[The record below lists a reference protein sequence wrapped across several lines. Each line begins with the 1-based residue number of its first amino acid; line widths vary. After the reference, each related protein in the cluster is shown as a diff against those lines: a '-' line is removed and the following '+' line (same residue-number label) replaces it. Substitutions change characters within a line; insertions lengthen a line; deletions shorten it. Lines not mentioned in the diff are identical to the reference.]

1 MLPQKSIKDTQLG
14 YPRVRAAYLEKEGDI
29 KKLFHDKK
37 LLYPGFNLFIR
48 VFKQEAL
55 LEVWIKSNGYENYT
69 LLHVYDVCA
78 GSGTYGPKRKEGDFQ
93 VPEGVYSINHF
104 NPSSNFYLS
113 LGLNYPNA
121 SDRILSDKHK
131 PGGQIY
137 IHGNCV
143 TVGCLPLTDDK
154 IKELYVL
161 AIEARNNGQDNIP
174 VHIFPCRMS
183 STRLAGIQIDYPGH
197 VPFWNNLQPVY
208 DDFEKTKKLSRIVVN
223 SKGEYQL
230 KAE

>member
-14 YPRVRAAYLEKEGDI
+14 YPRVRTAYLEKEDAV
-29 KKLFHDKK
+29 KKLFRDKN
-37 LLYPGFNLFIR
+37 LVYTGFNLFIR

-55 LEVWIKSNGYENYT
+55 LEVWIKSNGKQNYT
-69 LLHVYDVCA
+69 LLHTYDVCA
-78 GSGTYGPKRKEGDFQ
+78 GSGTSGPKRKEGDFQ

-104 NPSSNFYLS
+104 NPSSNFHLS

-121 SDRILSDKHK
+121 SDRILSDSQK
-131 PGGQIY
+131 PGGEIY

-161 AIEARNNGQDNIP
+161 AVEARNNGQDNIS

-183 STRLAGIQIDYPGH
+183 SNRFAVIQKDYPQH
-197 VPFWNNLQPVY
+197 IRFWNNLKPVF
-208 DDFEKTKKLSRIVVN
+208 DDFEKTKRLAHVSVN
-223 SKGEYQL
+223 SKGEYRL
-230 KAE
+230 TAE